1 MPIYEYV
8 CQNCGQKY
16 EKLVRSN
23 SAALELKCPHC
34 GSSQAKKALSLFGTH
49 AAGGEG
55 AWGATSS
62 STAACSPVG

>member
-23 SAALELKCPHC
+23 SAAPELKCPHC
-34 GSSQAKKALSLFGTH
+34 GSSQARKALSLFGTH

-55 AWGATSS
+55 PWGAASS
-62 STAACSPVG
+62 SATACGPVG

>member
-23 SAALELKCPHC
+23 SAAPELKCPHC
-34 GSSQAKKALSLFGTH
+34 GSSQARKALSLFGTH
-49 AAGGEG
+49 AASGEA
-55 AWGATSS
+55 AWSAASS
-62 STAACSPVG
+62 SAASCGPVG

>member
-23 SAALELKCPHC
+23 STTPELKCPHC
-34 GSSQAKKALSLFGTH
+34 GSTQAKKAISLFGTQ
-49 AAGGEG
+49 GGSETG
-55 AWGATSS
+55 WGTASS
-62 STAACSPVG
+62 SAASCGPVG